1 MGNSELYR
9 NKILHFRTITVG
21 EGSSW
26 SMLLLGVGISGWLSS
41 LEVGGKLLG
50 TSNFL
55 WLEKLAQW
63 FLQLLPS
70 LLFQNLSLYPGIDL
84 S

>member
-1 MGNSELYR
+1 MLLKVTRYLLVLSLNLETFLAPWEIVSSTGIRFY
-9 NKILHFRTITVG
+9 HFRTITVG

-55 WLEKLAQW
+55 WLEK
-63 FLQLLPS
+63 
-70 LLFQNLSLYPGIDL
+70 
-84 S
+84 